1 MVFVNPDELPSQRPR
16 YRWIDTARAS
26 SRAVKDHSTG
36 HLQGFKS
43 STALHTPDDFDV
55 RDVDAVSPSVTM
67 PREIGDYV
75 KADSSSGAKTEVK
88 FYCNSVIVPASTRQ
102 R

>member
-26 SRAVKDHSTG
+26 SRAVKDHYTG
-36 HLQGFKS
+36 HLQVFKS

-67 PREIGDYV
+67 PGEIGDYV
-75 KADSSSGAKTEVK
+75 KTVPQAVPKRRTK
-88 FYCNSVIVPASTRQ
+88 FYCNSVIVPASTR
-102 R
+102 RR